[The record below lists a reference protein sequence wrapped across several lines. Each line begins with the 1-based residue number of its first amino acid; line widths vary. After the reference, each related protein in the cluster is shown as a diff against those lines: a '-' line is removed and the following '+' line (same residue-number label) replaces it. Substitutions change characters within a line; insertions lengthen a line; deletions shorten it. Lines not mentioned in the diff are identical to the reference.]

1 MTEKPLAFVS
11 YRRDDARDW
20 ANLIAETLQRQ
31 FGPDAV
37 FIDTDR
43 IRVGDQ
49 WNRTIEEALERATV
63 VLSVIG
69 PKWLHLQNP
78 ETGQRRLDV
87 PDDWVRREIEVAL
100 TSSRPLL
107 PLIVAGATLP
117 TSRALPTSITALHE
131 RQAFKIEDRHDI
143 DIVVTE
149 FANRLGFRRIETE
162 LDFPTPVD
170 RAPELNDAEI
180 AEALKRLPGWEIEK
194 RDSKRGKDGI
204 AIELVTTLK
213 FRSFEDA
220 IHYMAAAARYIS
232 RTDHHPFWENQ
243 YKDLRIRLST
253 WDIGLRIAAK
263 DIKLADY
270 LLWLYRDYIPGEQPA
285 GPASPSA

>member
-1 MTEKPLAFVS
+1 MSAKPLAFVS

-20 ANLIAETLQRQ
+20 ANLIAEALQRQ

-49 WNRTIEEALERATV
+49 WNRKIEEALELATV
-63 VLSVIG
+63 VLPVIG
-69 PKWLHLQNP
+69 PKWLFLQNP
-78 ETGQRRLDV
+78 EDGRRRLDV
-87 PDDWVRREIEVAL
+87 EDDWVRREIEFAL
-100 TSSRPLL
+100 TSSRRLL
-107 PLIVAGATLP
+107 PLIVAGAPVP
-117 TSRALPTSITALHE
+117 TSKGLPTSIRALTE
-131 RQAFKIEDRHDI
+131 RQAFKIDDKRDI
-143 DIVVTE
+143 DILVTE
-149 FANRLGFRRIETE
+149 FANKLGFRRIETE

-170 RAPELNDAEI
+170 RAPQLSDSEI

-194 RDSKRGKDGI
+194 RDSQRGKDGI

-220 IHYMAAAARYIS
+220 IHYMATAARYIS

-253 WDIGLRIAAK
+253 WDIGLRVAAK

-270 LLWLYRDYIPGEQPA
+270 LLWLYRDYMPGEQPA
-285 GPASPSA
+285 GPASPVA